1 MIAFVRRRALLR
13 GAFGGSREWTAVWAL
28 LLAVRLVRRLTRDTP
43 EVVLSETLRPG
54 EALLLSSVDREPR
67 VLGGG

>member
-13 GAFGGSREWTAVWAL
+13 GPFGGSRQWTVVWAL
-28 LLAVRLVRRLTRDTP
+28 LLAVRLVRRLTRDKP